1 MSRRRRAVLLL
12 GLALVLGGL
21 AASDVAGREAALQ
34 ERLGAPVPVVVT
46 RAAITA
52 GKALT
57 PARLAVRL
65 VPQRFVPPGT
75 FHSSSELDG
84 LRAAGE
90 LPPGAFLT
98 PAAVRDPAAEAS
110 SGAPV
115 RPGERVADV
124 VARAAPELVTP
135 GARVDVLVTRD
146 GSGGRPGRTVLALQ
160 DVEVLSASGAPA
172 AEAGGGGGGSGGD
185 GGPRVAAAL
194 RVTPRQ
200 AVFLAAAQTFAREI
214 RLLPRAPGDR
224 RRLGSGLTETEGLG

>member
-1 MSRRRRAVLLL
+1 MLL

-34 ERLGAPVPVVVT
+34 ERLGPPVPVVVT
-46 RAAITA
+46 RGAVNA
-52 GKALT
+52 GKALN

-75 FHSSSELDG
+75 FRAASELDG

-98 PAAVRDPAAEAS
+98 PASVRDPAAETS

-115 RPGERVADV
+115 RSGERVADV

-160 DVEVLSASGAPA
+160 DVEVLSASGAAA
-172 AEAGGGGGGSGGD
+172 AEAGGGGGGGSGGD
-185 GGPRVAAAL
+185 GGPRVATAL

>member
-1 MSRRRRAVLLL
+1 
-12 GLALVLGGL
+12 VLGGL

-34 ERLGAPVPVVVT
+34 QRQGAPVPVIVT
-46 RAAITA
+46 RGAVSSGT
-52 GKALT
+52 ALT

-65 VPQRFVPPGT
+65 VPQRFAPPGAFRT
-75 FHSSSELDG
+75 ASELDG

-98 PAAVRDPAAEAS
+98 PAAVRDPAAESAA
-110 SGAPV
+110 GAPV

-124 VARAAPELVTP
+124 VARAAPELITA

-160 DVEVLSASGAPA
+160 DVEVLSASGAA
-172 AEAGGGGGGSGGD
+172 AADAGGANGGSGGD

-224 RRLGSGLTETEGLG
+224 GHLGSGLEETEGLR

>member
-21 AASDVAGREAALQ
+21 AASDVAGREAALRA
-34 ERLGAPVPVVVT
+34 RLGAPVPVVVT
-46 RAAITA
+46 RAAVSA
-52 GKALT
+52 GASLT

-65 VPQRFVPPGT
+65 VPQHFVPPGT
-75 FHSSSELDG
+75 FRAASELDG
-84 LRAAGE
+84 LRATGE

-98 PAAVRDPAAEAS
+98 PASVHDPAAEAS

-115 RPGERVADV
+115 RSGERVADV
-124 VARAAPELVTP
+124 VARAAPELVTA

-160 DVEVLSASGAPA
+160 DVEVLSASGAAA
-172 AEAGGGGGGSGGD
+172 AETGGGGGSSGD

-224 RRLGSGLTETEGLG
+224 HRLGSSLTETEGLG